1 MIHSLK
7 KDEIKLGDKV
17 SYQNIKR
24 HAELDVLPDKTD
36 IDFVLSLEKKVELAV
51 VLPNGYPSWNSSY
64 PVKPLVTLRLL
75 SNPSY
80 LGVNVREL
88 SSRFNQWLD
97 ETANTGEPVLV
108 ASIDWLQNELTNGS
122 LVTNEST
129 KSLPRGQDLTGAERI
144 ICLWIISHHIR
155 SSIKRRLILEWSKEL
170 ELSGC
175 CMPGRPGLIIVEGKE
190 TKADEYWRRLRN
202 LQWNIYN
209 FVKEKFLAQDCINFV
224 DFKMVS
230 MNLIFHSKVGFNGFI
245 SIIFHQKN
253 INAFLEYLD
262 DCLKGNNNRNNR
274 NPSSFNSRN
283 ISIFVYIEVC

>member
-202 LQWNIYN
+202 LQWKHIQLREREVLGTGLYKLRRFQDGFHEFNLSQQ
-209 FVKEKFLAQDCINFV
+209 KEYKRVFGIPGRLPQGEQQQEQ
-224 DFKMVS
+224 
-230 MNLIFHSKVGFNGFI
+230 SK
-245 SIIFHQKN
+245 S
-253 INAFLEYLD
+253 
-262 DCLKGNNNRNNR
+262 
-274 NPSSFNSRN
+274 
-283 ISIFVYIEVC
+283 